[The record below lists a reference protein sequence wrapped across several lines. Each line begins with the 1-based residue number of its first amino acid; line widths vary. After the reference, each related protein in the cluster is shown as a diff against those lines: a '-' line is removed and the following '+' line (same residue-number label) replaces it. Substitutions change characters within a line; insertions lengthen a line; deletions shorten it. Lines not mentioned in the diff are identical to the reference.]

1 MTSHATDPKAA
12 AIDFLQLTAAGQ
24 VDDAFARY
32 AAPNF
37 RHHNPWFASDAASIQ
52 AGMRLNAASFPQMEF
67 EVQRALADGALV
79 AVHSRARMAPGT
91 PNIAIVHIL
100 RFEDGKIAEMWD
112 IGQPEPTPMANELG
126 MF

>member
-1 MTSHATDPKAA
+1 MNTTTNLKDA
-12 AIDFLQLTAAGQ
+12 AIDFLQLTAAGRI
-24 VDDAFARY
+24 DDAFARH
-32 AAPNF
+32 AGPAF

-52 AGMRLNAASFPQMEF
+52 AGMRDNAARFPQMEF

-112 IGQPEPTPMANELG
+112 IGQPEPWPMANELG

>member
-1 MTSHATDPKAA
+1 MSTSQKDA
-12 AIDFLQLTAAGQ
+12 AIDFLQLTAAGR
-24 VDDAFARY
+24 VDEAFDRY
-32 AAPNF
+32 AGPAF
-37 RHHNPWFASDAASIQ
+37 RHHNPWFRSDAATIRT
-52 AGMRLNAASFPQMEF
+52 GMRDNAARFPQMEF

-112 IGQPEPTPMANELG
+112 IGQAEPVPMANELG

>member
-1 MTSHATDPKAA
+1 MNTSTTLKDA
-12 AIDFLQLTAAGQ
+12 AIDFLRLTAAGQ
-24 VDDAFARY
+24 VDEAFARY
-32 AAPNF
+32 AAPTF
-37 RHHNPWFASDAASIQ
+37 RHHNPWFASDAATIQ
-52 AGMRLNAASFPQMEF
+52 AGMRLNAASFPQMTF
-67 EVQRALADGALV
+67 EVQRALADADLV

-112 IGQPEPTPMANELG
+112 IGQPEPSPMANELG

>member
-1 MTSHATDPKAA
+1 MNTNTSLKDA
-12 AIDFLQLTAAGQ
+12 AIDFLQLTAAGR
-24 VDDAFARY
+24 VDEAFARH
-32 AAPNF
+32 AGPAF
-37 RHHNPWFASDAASIQ
+37 RHHNPWFASDAAAIQ

-67 EVQRALADGALV
+67 EVQRALADGAHV